1 MGSSQKTR
9 MLVFSLFFVA
19 LIIFAALYPPP
30 DAMSRPAVRSN
41 SSELLR

>member
-1 MGSSQKTR
+1 MGSLQKTR

-19 LIIFAALYPPP
+19 LIIFAALYPPL
-30 DAMSRPAVRSN
+30 DAMSRVVARSN